1 MTVDHNRWR
10 DQQLNG
16 FQLFSDSYPILEQE
30 LVMLTFIKLCSNV
43 VWRWSAPETKFK
55 KICMEHVAINNTEYN
70 GVILFGTELLHQ
82 TTQSLVTTINKLIGD
97 CDYAYVAINRYEVI
111 RHTLNLDLPNNITDS
126 LDTIMHY
133 CNPKFKRLHT
143 FDQVDGNHMIAAH
156 PMDCYGLCK

>member
-55 KICMEHVAINNTEYN
+55 KICM
-70 GVILFGTELLHQ
+70 L
-82 TTQSLVTTINKLIGD
+82 
-97 CDYAYVAINRYEVI
+97 
-111 RHTLNLDLPNNITDS
+111 
-126 LDTIMHY
+126 
-133 CNPKFKRLHT
+133 
-143 FDQVDGNHMIAAH
+143 
-156 PMDCYGLCK
+156 